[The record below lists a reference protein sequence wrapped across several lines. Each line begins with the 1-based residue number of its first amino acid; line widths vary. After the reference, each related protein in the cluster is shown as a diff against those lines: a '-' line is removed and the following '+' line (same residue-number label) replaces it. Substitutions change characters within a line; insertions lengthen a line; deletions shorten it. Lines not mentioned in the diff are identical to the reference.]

1 MKLFAGC
8 REHIKAVSFFCLIF
22 FLFNVLLSTEINF
35 DMLAKKREW
44 SQCCILQIYS
54 FYS

>member
-35 DMLAKKREW
+35 DMLAKKTGVG
-44 SQCCILQIYS
+44 SVLHFTNLFIL
-54 FYS
+54 